1 MNSGLRRALYSS
13 FLLCFFSFLAPSVL
27 AQDKKP
33 DTVEATAE
41 TANSK
46 AQEVIKNADDKSA
59 DAKEAA
65 DTETEKSFLAKVNGM
80 IEAALFFDVAGG
92 KIKVDNVD
100 KDGNLV
106 DPAKP
111 KKDAKM
117 PFLVVFLAV
126 GAIFFTFFYRFINFR
141 LLKHSFDVVRGKYD
155 NPDDKGEISHFKA
168 LTSALSATIGLGNIA
183 GVAIAIQKG
192 GPGAVFW
199 MMLIAF
205 FGMCAKFNSA
215 TLAQYFRKV
224 NSDGSIS
231 GGPMYYLE
239 LGFKEK
245 GKVWGS
251 IGICLAIMYALFL
264 MGGAIGGGNMF
275 QGNQAQAAVGLSLK
289 NLGVS
294 ADFINSST
302 FKYIFGLIVAGT
314 AAAVI
319 LGGIKRI
326 GNATS
331 KIVPAMCGV
340 YILASMYIIL
350 TNLGELGSSIALI
363 FTEAFSAKAVF
374 GGFIGVLMMGIL
386 RAAFSNE
393 AGLGSASIAHA
404 AAKTDEPVRE
414 GVVAMMGPLI
424 DTVLVCF
431 MTSMVVII
439 TGKWNATID
448 SAGETL
454 QPGAILTMDA
464 FGSALSWFPYLLTIC
479 ILLFAFSTMIA
490 WCYYGERGWIYLADK
505 FTDNNGV
512 KTVIVFRLIFVVF
525 IFIGVIS
532 NVSDVIGFSDFMI
545 LSMAFPNILGSIFLA
560 PFVWKKA
567 KDYMSRYKAGEFKT
581 YK

>member
-1 MNSGLRRALYSS
+1 MLSGLRRVLYST
-13 FLLCFFSFLAPSVL
+13 FLFSIFAVLTPGAL
-27 AQDKKP
+27 AQDTNEDAVDKVDQKV
-33 DTVEATAE
+33 DVTAE
-41 TANSK
+41 K
-46 AQEVIKNADDKSA
+46 ASEELKDKA
-59 DAKEAA
+59 PE
-65 DTETEKSFLAKVNGM
+65 EEKSFLSKVNGT

-92 KIKVDNVD
+92 SIEVENLDA
-100 KDGNLV
+100 DGNQV
-106 DPAKP
+106 DPKKP
-111 KKDAKM
+111 YKTQSM

-126 GAIFFTFFYRFINFR
+126 GAIFFTIFYRFINFR
-141 LLKHSFDVVRGKYD
+141 LLKHSIDVVRGKYD

-199 MMLIAF
+199 MMFIAF

-215 TLAQYFRKV
+215 TLAQYFRRE

-239 LGFKEK
+239 LGFREK
-245 GKVWGS
+245 GKTWGM
-251 IGICLAIMYALFL
+251 IGIILAIMYAIFL

-294 ADFINSST
+294 AEFINSNT

-331 KIVPAMCGV
+331 KIVPIMCGV
-340 YILASMYIIL
+340 YILASLYIIL
-350 TNLGELGSSIALI
+350 TNIGSLGSSISLI
-363 FTEAFSAKAVF
+363 FTEAFSARAVF

-414 GVVAMMGPLI
+414 GVVAMIGPLI

-439 TGKWNATID
+439 TGKWNATVD

-454 QPGAILTMDA
+454 QPGAIMTMDA
-464 FGSALSWFPYLLTIC
+464 FGSALSWFPYLLTLC

-505 FTDNNGV
+505 FTNNNGV
-512 KTVIVFRLIFVVF
+512 KSVIVFRIIFIIF
-525 IFIGVIS
+525 IFLGVIS
-532 NVSDVIGFSDFMI
+532 NVSDVINFSDFMI

-560 PFVWKKA
+560 PFVWKRA
-567 KDYMSRYKAGEFKT
+567 KDYLTRYKAGEFKT